1 MCAAI
6 HPGEILRE
14 EYMAPLGLSAN
25 AFAIALGIPATRIH
39 EILHEKR
46 GVSTDTA
53 MRLARYFGTDMEM
66 WINLQAQYEACLL
79 KRGRSSCGSSRIGL
93 YRLPF
98 SSYGKVYLSRHLVG
112 RGSGVCGAVR
122 RVSQLVMAGRGTGRG
137 LAWNR
142 PACLG
147 YVEGH
152 GSEQGAE
159 PEPLSLRKFSGN
171 FVVRTTPEMHRQLAI
186 LSAEAG
192 VSLNRYVNSRLL

>member
-79 KRGRSSCGSSRIGL
+79 KRGRSACGSSRIGL

-98 SSYGKVYLSRHLVG
+98 SSYGKV
-112 RGSGVCGAVR
+112 
-122 RVSQLVMAGRGTGRG
+122 
-137 LAWNR
+137 
-142 PACLG
+142 
-147 YVEGH
+147 
-152 GSEQGAE
+152 
-159 PEPLSLRKFSGN
+159 
-171 FVVRTTPEMHRQLAI
+171 
-186 LSAEAG
+186 
-192 VSLNRYVNSRLL
+192 